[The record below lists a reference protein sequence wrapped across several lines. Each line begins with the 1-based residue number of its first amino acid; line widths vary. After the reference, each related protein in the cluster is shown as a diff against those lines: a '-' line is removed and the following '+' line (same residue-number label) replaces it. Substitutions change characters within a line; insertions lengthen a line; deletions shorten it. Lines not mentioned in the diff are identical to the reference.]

1 VKRDELTAEFVTF
14 HTLRFMKRLFGK
26 RKDRKEHTL
35 LAYIIRR
42 ILWSI
47 PVILLLAFVIFGLM
61 RLIPGG
67 PFDFV
72 GDKSLPKSVRDNLER
87 RHHLDWP
94 FGWQFTSYILGDDV
108 AGVICQGLSFIP
120 GCDAVQSSAH
130 LGVSKGLIRGDL
142 GMALRLRGR
151 TVNELVKESFPI
163 SFQLGIISMT
173 LAVLIGIPAGV
184 FAALKQNT
192 WVDYSSSFVAVVGL
206 SIPNLVLGPLLI
218 WVFPMTLGQLLPDL
232 FGWIPI
238 ATWGAKP
245 PFFLGLFPTSFGPK
259 FWAHALLP
267 SIALGTAF
275 SAAIARLTR
284 ASLLQVIREDYIRT
298 ARAKGLR
305 ERTVVVIHALKNS
318 LIPVITVLGPLLVAV
333 VTGTFVVE
341 QIFGIPGMG
350 KHFVT
355 SIGNRDY
362 PIITGVTLIYAVL
375 LVLANL
381 AVDII
386 YGWLDPRIRYD

>member
-1 VKRDELTAEFVTF
+1 
-14 HTLRFMKRLFGK
+14 M
-26 RKDRKEHTL
+26 

-42 ILWSI
+42 IIWSI
-47 PVILLLAFVIFGLM
+47 PVLLLLAFAIFALM
-61 RLIPGG
+61 RAIPGG
-67 PFDFV
+67 PFDFA
-72 GDKSLPKSVRDNLER
+72 GDKSLPPAVTKNLER
-87 RHHLDWP
+87 RYHLDWP
-94 FGWQFTSYILGDDV
+94 LEWQFTAYVFGDDV
-108 AGVICQGLSFIP
+108 TGAICRGFSFLP
-120 GCDAVQSSAH
+120 GCDAVRASADV
-130 LGVSKGLIRGDL
+130 GVSVGLIRGDL

-151 TVNELVKESFPI
+151 TVNDLVRESFPI
-163 SFQLGIISMT
+163 SFQLGMFALT
-173 LAVLIGIPAGV
+173 LSVLIGMPAGI

-192 WVDYSSSFVAVVGL
+192 WVDYTSSFVAVLGL
-206 SIPNLVLGPLLI
+206 SIPPLVLGPLLI
-218 WVFPMTLGQLLPDL
+218 WIFPLTLGRLYPDL
-232 FGWIPI
+232 FGWVPI

-245 PFFLGLFPTSFGPK
+245 PFFLGIFPTSLGPT
-259 FWAHALLP
+259 FWAHAILP
-267 SIALGTAF
+267 GTALGLAF

-305 ERTVVVIHALKNS
+305 ERMVVLRHALKNS

-362 PIITGVTLIYAVL
+362 PVITGVTLIYATL
-375 LVLANL
+375 LVMANL

-386 YGWLDPRIRYD
+386 YGWLDPRIRYS

>member
-1 VKRDELTAEFVTF
+1 MF
-14 HTLRFMKRLFGK
+14 
-26 RKDRKEHTL
+26 
-35 LAYIIRR
+35 AYVIRR

-47 PVILLLAFVIFGLM
+47 PVILLLAFVIFALM
-61 RLIPGG
+61 RAIPGG

-72 GDKSLPKSVRDNLER
+72 GDKSLPKSVIKNLER

-94 FGWQFTSYILGDDV
+94 LAWQFSSYVLGDDIT
-108 AGVICQGLSFIP
+108 GGICNTLTVLP
-120 GCDAVQSSAH
+120 GCDIVGPTAAS
-130 LGVSKGLIRGDL
+130 GVSRGLIRGDL
-142 GMALRLRGR
+142 GMAMKQRGR
-151 TVNELVKESFPI
+151 TVNDLVKESFPI
-163 SFQLGIISMT
+163 SFQLGIVAMV
-173 LAVLIGIPAGV
+173 LAITIGIPAGV
-184 FAALKQNT
+184 LAALKQNS
-192 WVDYSSSFVAVVGL
+192 WIDYGSSFIAVLGL

-218 WVFPMTLGQLLPDL
+218 WIFPLTLGW
-232 FGWIPI
+232 FEV

-245 PFFLGLFPTSFGPK
+245 PFILGLFPRSLGPN
-259 FWAHALLP
+259 FWLHAVLP
-267 SIALGTAF
+267 AVTLGTGF

-305 ERTVVVIHALKNS
+305 ERTVVVAHALKNS
-318 LIPVITVLGPLLVAV
+318 LIPVITVLGPLLVIV

-362 PIITGVTLIYAVL
+362 PVITGVTLIFAVL
-375 LVLANL
+375 LVFANL
-381 AVDII
+381 LVDII
-386 YGWLDPRIRYD
+386 YAWLDPRIRY